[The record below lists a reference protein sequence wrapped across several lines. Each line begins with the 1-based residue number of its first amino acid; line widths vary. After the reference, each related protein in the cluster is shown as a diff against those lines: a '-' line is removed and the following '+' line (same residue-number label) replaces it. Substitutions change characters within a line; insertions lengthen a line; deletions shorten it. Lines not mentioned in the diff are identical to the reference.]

1 MRHLKI
7 YESYVNESG
16 SMTDMDVLA
25 PGMDLMNPK
34 TGMSDTGTFET
45 ESTDF
50 ITTKEN
56 EEGDYIVKF
65 SNAEGEEVTVT
76 IGHAIDP
83 EYMGKKMVSA
93 IEMIPDSS
101 SDGREYSFVGYYE
114 EIPGSA
120 GAYELT
126 KVLIEG

>member
-7 YESYVNESG
+7 YERFLNESEMEVMAPRSGVGVMDTERGMG
-16 SMTDMDVLA
+16 SK
-25 PGMDLMNPK
+25 G
-34 TGMSDTGTFET
+34 SFET

-50 ITTKEN
+50 TPTSEA

-83 EYMGKKMVSA
+83 EYVGKKMISA

-114 EIPGSA
+114 EIPDSA
-120 GAYELT
+120 GAYELK
-126 KVLIEG
+126 KVLIEE

>member
-7 YESYVNESG
+7 YERFLNESE
-16 SMTDMDVLA
+16 MEVMA
-25 PGMDLMNPK
+25 PK
-34 TGMSDTGTFET
+34 TGLGVMDTERGMDNVGGFET

-50 ITTKEN
+50 IPTGES
-56 EEGDYIVKF
+56 ESGDYIVKF

-83 EYMGKKMVSA
+83 EYVGKKMISS
-93 IEMIPDSS
+93 IEMLPDSS
-101 SDGREYSFVGYYE
+101 SDGREYTFVGYYE
-114 EIPGSA
+114 EIPESA
-120 GAYELT
+120 GAYELK

>member
-7 YESYVNESG
+7 YESYINESG
-16 SMTDMDVLA
+16 SMAEMDVLA
-25 PGMDLMNPK
+25 PDMDVIDPK
-34 TGMSDTGTFET
+34 NTMTGGFET

-65 SNAEGEEVTVT
+65 SNPEGEEVTVT

>member
-1 MRHLKI
+1 MKHLKI
-7 YESYVNESG
+7 YENYINESG
-16 SMTDMDVLA
+16 AMPEIDVLA
-25 PGMDLMNPK
+25 PDMDVMDPK
-34 TGMSDTGTFET
+34 NTMTGGFET

-50 ITTKEN
+50 IPTKEN

-65 SNAEGEEVTVT
+65 SNQEGEEVTVT

-83 EYMGKKMVSA
+83 EYMGKKMISA

-101 SDGREYSFVGYYE
+101 SDGRQYSFIGYYD

-120 GAYELT
+120 GAYELK

>member
-7 YESYVNESG
+7 YESYINESG
-16 SMTDMDVLA
+16 AMPGMDVLA
-25 PGMDLMNPK
+25 PDMDVIDPTN
-34 TGMSDTGTFET
+34 TTAEGFET

-65 SNAEGEEVTVT
+65 SNPEGEEVTVT